1 MAGHRQTRVQWDDRD
16 RLDAIIRPII
26 AELGGRTKLTM
37 LTAKVAEALSQEEH
51 GAHDAGDG
59 EKIDWLMR
67 LRDGALL
74 DFLYNRVGLELSKQ
88 APLTLTVG
96 KTNKRD
102 VALKPYQG
110 VRNATDGTY
119 DQLAFFGMT
128 RAEYAAWRKQEIAT
142 IRAQSGKMQV
152 IQVLD
157 ALWEA
162 HPDAPT
168 IRDLLLAAGI
178 DLDGPRI
185 QLAS

>member
-16 RLDAIIRPII
+16 KLDALIRPLV
-26 AELGGRTKLTM
+26 AALGGRTKLTT
-37 LTAKVAEALSQEEH
+37 LTATVADSLAKIEQ
-51 GAHDAGDG
+51 GAAADGDDDTL
-59 EKIDWLMR
+59 DWVTR

-74 DFLYNRVGLELSKQ
+74 DFLYNRVGLEVSKQ
-88 APLTLTVG
+88 APLTLVVG
-96 KTNKRD
+96 KGSKRD

-110 VRNATDGTY
+110 VRNAIDGTY

>member
-16 RLDAIIRPII
+16 KLDGIIRPVV
-26 AELGGRTKLTM
+26 AEMGGRAKLTTLM
-37 LTAKVAEALSQEEH
+37 VKVAEALSEVEQN
-51 GAHDAGDG
+51 AHDEGDG
-59 EKIDWLMR
+59 ETIDWVTR
-67 LRDGALL
+67 LRDGALQ
-74 DFLYNRVGLELSKQ
+74 DFLYNRVGLEVSKQ
-88 APLTLTVG
+88 APLTLIVG
-96 KTNKRD
+96 KTSKRD

-128 RAEYAAWRKQEIAT
+128 HAEYDVWRKQEIAT

-157 ALWEA
+157 ELWRA

>member
-16 RLDAIIRPII
+16 RLDEIIRPLV
-26 AELGGRTKLTM
+26 AALVGRTKLTM

-51 GAHDAGDG
+51 DAENAEDT
-59 EKIDWLMR
+59 ETIDWLTR

-96 KTNKRD
+96 KASKRD
-102 VALKPYQG
+102 VAIKPYQG
-110 VRNATDGTY
+110 VRNASDGTY
-119 DQLAFFGMT
+119 DQLAFFAMT
-128 RAEYAAWRKQEIAT
+128 RAEYDTWRRQEIAA

-152 IQVLD
+152 IQALD
-157 ALWEA
+157 ALWEVY
-162 HPDAPT
+162 PDAAT
-168 IRDLLLAAGI
+168 IRDLFLAAGI
-178 DLDGPRI
+178 DMDAARI